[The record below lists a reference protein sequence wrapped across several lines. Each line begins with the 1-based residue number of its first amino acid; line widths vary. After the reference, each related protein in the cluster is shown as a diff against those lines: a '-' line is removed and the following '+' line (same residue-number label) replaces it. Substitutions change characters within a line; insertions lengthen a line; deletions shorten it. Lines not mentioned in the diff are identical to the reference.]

1 MAALI
6 LAFPAYRAGEPGRR
20 KAARESLRAERVA
33 LGKHLF
39 ELHCAGCH
47 GEAGRGGRTAPT
59 LAAKEFLSKVSDDQL
74 RWLVALGIP
83 GTNMPAYDIDHGGPL
98 TDQEIGQLVTY
109 MRSWED
115 DAPSVPNWRDGV
127 RAQPPE
133 AEDGSESGEGGG
145 GARAESASG
154 GGDGSG
160 ETKTGAGGPTDG
172 RDGDLQAQAVDQA
185 GPPTRA
191 DGGAD
196 GEPNAGTEATAAAGP
211 EETRGERKGG
221 SNGPGASRPAGD
233 RENGDPAHG
242 SEANGSEANGSEANG
257 SEANGSEA
265 NGSEANG
272 SEANGSEANGSEA
285 KGGGSLQPDRKM
297 VRTVYATHCAAC
309 HGPEGAGTAI
319 AGRVRPPPEP
329 LDVDRSRLVEVIDGG
344 RPGTSMRGF
353 GKGHGGPLDR
363 QTIEALARWL
373 QAGS

>member
-1 MAALI
+1 MERTVSSQSLDRPSELRSLRRYQLAGLVCMAALI
-6 LAFPAYRAGEPGRR
+6 SAFPAYRAGEPGRR
-20 KAARESLRAERVA
+20 EAARESLRAERVA

-59 LAAKEFLSKVSDDQL
+59 LAAQEFLSKVSDDQL

-98 TDQEIGQLVTY
+98 TDQEIGQLVIY

-133 AEDGSESGEGGG
+133 AADGSESGEGGG
-145 GARAESASG
+145 DARAESASP

-160 ETKTGAGGPTDG
+160 ETKADSSDG
-172 RDGDLQAQAVDQA
+172 RDGDLQARAVDEA
-185 GPPTRA
+185 GPSTRA
-191 DGGAD
+191 DGVAD
-196 GEPNAGTEATAAAGP
+196 GERNAGTEATAAAGP

-221 SNGPGASRPAGD
+221 SNGPVASRPAGD
-233 RENGDPAHG
+233 RENGDPA
-242 SEANGSEANGSEANG
+242 NGSEANGGAGPKSE
-257 SEANGSEA
+257 
-265 NGSEANG
+265 
-272 SEANGSEANGSEA
+272 
-285 KGGGSLQPDRKM
+285 RKM

-319 AGRVRPPPEP
+319 AGRVRPLPKP
-329 LDVDRSRLVEVIDGG
+329 LDADRSRLVEIIDGG

-363 QTIEALARWL
+363 QAIEALARWL
-373 QAGS
+373 QSGS